1 MNNKVAVVGISD
13 MKATRRRDDA
23 TFFQLAYDAAREAI
37 TDAGL
42 TKDDI
47 EHCFFATANENFNRQ
62 PLMGIYIAEALGW
75 AQKPL
80 YEFTNAGGASGSAL
94 TTAYNFVA
102 SGQTDLV
109 LVLGGDKISDADVP
123 GLNGFQN
130 LIVYGLDCIFEAP
143 FGAPLGQFALLCQA
157 YMSTYNITE
166 EQAAK
171 VSVKNHGNAMLNP
184 KAQSPMEITVD
195 TSEFDNISMFRNIL
209 YNFSDRTGL
218 DVSLR
223 NDDIFQKPKR
233 VVVFDCDSTIVKAE
247 VIDELAK
254 VAGVSEHVKEMTA
267 RAMNGELDFKQAIK
281 ERVRLLKGL
290 TVEQLK
296 LLSKTIRLTPGTEEL
311 ISTLHFMGY
320 KVAVISGGFSFFTDY
335 LKEKLKI
342 DYVFANELVIENGI
356 TTGEIK
362 GDIIDAER
370 KGEILKQIAKLE
382 DISVDQIV
390 AVGDGANDRFMLE
403 NAGLAIA
410 FSPKEILKKHSN
422 GIITSDNIFGLL
434 YFLGVPDS
442 QLKKIKKN
450 ASN

>member
-1 MNNKVAVVGISD
+1 MNSLYVISAVGKDQPGLVHSVSNILGELGIN
-13 MKATRRRDDA
+13 
-23 TFFQLAYDAAREAI
+23 I
-37 TDAGL
+37 V
-42 TKDDI
+42 DI
-47 EHCFFATANENFNRQ
+47 EARSIRGHFMMFLVVDLSTSSSNYEEMMTKLSPLSSNFDLGLRVEPYEEGRLKSNKC
-62 PLMGIYIAEALGW
+62 LMILTVMGIDRPGIVAELSGLFAENSVNIETIKMIARGEYIA
-75 AQKPL
+75 
-80 YEFTNAGGASGSAL
+80 
-94 TTAYNFVA
+94 
-102 SGQTDLV
+102 
-109 LVLGGDKISDADVP
+109 
-123 GLNGFQN
+123 
-130 LIVYGLDCIFEAP
+130 
-143 FGAPLGQFALLCQA
+143 
-157 YMSTYNITE
+157 
-166 EQAAK
+166 
-171 VSVKNHGNAMLNP
+171 
-184 KAQSPMEITVD
+184 MEITVD
-195 TSEFDNISMFRNIL
+195 TSEFDNIYMFRNIL
-209 YNFSDRTGL
+209 YDFSDRTGL

-223 NDDIFQKPKR
+223 DDDIFKKPKR

-267 RAMNGELDFKQAIK
+267 RAMNGKLDFKQAIK

-335 LKEKLKI
+335 LKERLKL

-422 GIITSDNIFGLL
+422 GMITSDNIFGLL

-442 QLKKIKKN
+442 QLKKLKKD

>member
-1 MNNKVAVVGISD
+1 MNSLYVISAVGKDQPGLVHSVSNILGELGIN
-13 MKATRRRDDA
+13 
-23 TFFQLAYDAAREAI
+23 I
-37 TDAGL
+37 V
-42 TKDDI
+42 DI
-47 EHCFFATANENFNRQ
+47 EARSIRGHFMMFLVVDLSISSSNYEEMMTKLSPLSSNFDLGLRVE
-62 PLMGIYIAEALGW
+62 PYEEGRRKSDKRLMILTVMGIDRPGIVAELSGLFAENSVNIETIKMIARGEYIA
-75 AQKPL
+75 
-80 YEFTNAGGASGSAL
+80 
-94 TTAYNFVA
+94 
-102 SGQTDLV
+102 
-109 LVLGGDKISDADVP
+109 
-123 GLNGFQN
+123 
-130 LIVYGLDCIFEAP
+130 
-143 FGAPLGQFALLCQA
+143 
-157 YMSTYNITE
+157 
-166 EQAAK
+166 
-171 VSVKNHGNAMLNP
+171 
-184 KAQSPMEITVD
+184 MEITVD
-195 TSEFDNISMFRNIL
+195 TSEFDNIYMFRNIL
-209 YNFSDRTGL
+209 YDFSDRTGL

-223 NDDIFQKPKR
+223 DDDIFKKPNR

-422 GIITSDNIFGLL
+422 GMITSDNIFGLL

-442 QLKKIKKN
+442 QLKKLKKN

>member
-1 MNNKVAVVGISD
+1 MNSLYVISAVGKDQPGLVHSVSNILGELGINIVDIEARSIRGHFMMFLVVDLSTSSSNYEEMMAKLSTISSNFDLGLRVEPYDEGRRISD
-13 MKATRRRDDA
+13 KCLM
-23 TFFQLAYDAAREAI
+23 I
-37 TDAGL
+37 L
-42 TKDDI
+42 TV
-47 EHCFFATANENFNRQ
+47 
-62 PLMGIYIAEALGW
+62 MGIDRPGIVAELSGLFAENSVNIETIKMIARGEYIA
-75 AQKPL
+75 
-80 YEFTNAGGASGSAL
+80 
-94 TTAYNFVA
+94 
-102 SGQTDLV
+102 
-109 LVLGGDKISDADVP
+109 
-123 GLNGFQN
+123 
-130 LIVYGLDCIFEAP
+130 
-143 FGAPLGQFALLCQA
+143 
-157 YMSTYNITE
+157 
-166 EQAAK
+166 
-171 VSVKNHGNAMLNP
+171 
-184 KAQSPMEITVD
+184 MEITVD
-195 TSEFDNISMFRNIL
+195 TSEFDNIYMFRNIL
-209 YNFSDRTGL
+209 YDFSDRTGL

-335 LKEKLKI
+335 LKERLKL

-370 KGEILKQIAKLE
+370 KGEILKKIAKLE
-382 DISVDQIV
+382 DISVDQVV

-422 GIITSDNIFGLL
+422 GMITSDNIFGLL

-442 QLKKIKKN
+442 QLKKLKKN

>member
-1 MNNKVAVVGISD
+1 MNSLYVISAVGKDQPGLVHSVSNILGELGINIVDIEARSIRGHFMMFLVIDLSTSSSNYEEMMAKLSTISSNFDLGLRVEPYDEGRRISD
-13 MKATRRRDDA
+13 KRLM
-23 TFFQLAYDAAREAI
+23 I
-37 TDAGL
+37 L
-42 TKDDI
+42 TV
-47 EHCFFATANENFNRQ
+47 
-62 PLMGIYIAEALGW
+62 MGIDRPGIVAELSGLFAENSVNIETIKMIARGEYIA
-75 AQKPL
+75 
-80 YEFTNAGGASGSAL
+80 
-94 TTAYNFVA
+94 
-102 SGQTDLV
+102 
-109 LVLGGDKISDADVP
+109 
-123 GLNGFQN
+123 
-130 LIVYGLDCIFEAP
+130 
-143 FGAPLGQFALLCQA
+143 
-157 YMSTYNITE
+157 
-166 EQAAK
+166 
-171 VSVKNHGNAMLNP
+171 
-184 KAQSPMEITVD
+184 MEITVD

-209 YNFSDRTGL
+209 YGFSDRTGL

-335 LKEKLKI
+335 LKERLKL

-370 KGEILKQIAKLE
+370 KGEILKKIAKLE
-382 DISVDQIV
+382 DISVDQVV

-442 QLKKIKKN
+442 QLEKLKKN

>member
-1 MNNKVAVVGISD
+1 MNSLYVISAVGKDQPGLVHSVSNILGKLRINIVDIEARSVRGHFMMFLVVDLSTSSSNYEEMMAKLSTISSNFDLGLRVEPYDEGRRISD
-13 MKATRRRDDA
+13 KHLM
-23 TFFQLAYDAAREAI
+23 I
-37 TDAGL
+37 L
-42 TKDDI
+42 T
-47 EHCFFATANENFNRQ
+47 A
-62 PLMGIYIAEALGW
+62 MGIDRPGIVAELSGLFAENSVNIESIKMIARGEYIA
-75 AQKPL
+75 
-80 YEFTNAGGASGSAL
+80 
-94 TTAYNFVA
+94 
-102 SGQTDLV
+102 
-109 LVLGGDKISDADVP
+109 
-123 GLNGFQN
+123 
-130 LIVYGLDCIFEAP
+130 
-143 FGAPLGQFALLCQA
+143 
-157 YMSTYNITE
+157 
-166 EQAAK
+166 
-171 VSVKNHGNAMLNP
+171 
-184 KAQSPMEITVD
+184 MEITVD

-233 VVVFDCDSTIVKAE
+233 VVVFDCDSTIIQAE

-254 VAGVSEHVKEMTA
+254 VAGVSEHVREMTN
-267 RAMNGELDFKQAIK
+267 RAMNGELDFKQAVK

-290 TVEQLK
+290 TIEQLK

-335 LKEKLKI
+335 LKERLKL

-370 KGEILKQIAKLE
+370 KGEILKKIAKLE
-382 DISVDQIV
+382 DISVDQVV

-422 GIITSDNIFGLL
+422 GMITSDNIFGLL

>member
-1 MNNKVAVVGISD
+1 MNSLYVISAVGKDQPGLVHSVSNILGELGIN
-13 MKATRRRDDA
+13 
-23 TFFQLAYDAAREAI
+23 I
-37 TDAGL
+37 V
-42 TKDDI
+42 DI
-47 EHCFFATANENFNRQ
+47 EARSIRGHFMMFLVVDLSTSSSNYEEMMTKLSPLSSNFDLGLRVE
-62 PLMGIYIAEALGW
+62 PYEEGRRKSDKRLMILTVMGIDRPGIVAELSGLFAENSVNIETIKMIARGEYIA
-75 AQKPL
+75 
-80 YEFTNAGGASGSAL
+80 
-94 TTAYNFVA
+94 
-102 SGQTDLV
+102 
-109 LVLGGDKISDADVP
+109 
-123 GLNGFQN
+123 
-130 LIVYGLDCIFEAP
+130 
-143 FGAPLGQFALLCQA
+143 
-157 YMSTYNITE
+157 
-166 EQAAK
+166 
-171 VSVKNHGNAMLNP
+171 
-184 KAQSPMEITVD
+184 MEITVD

>member
-1 MNNKVAVVGISD
+1 MNSLYVISAVGKDQPGLVHSVSNILGELGINIVDIEARSIRGHFMMFLVVDLSTSSSNYEEMMAKLSTISSNFDLGLRVEPYDEGRRISD
-13 MKATRRRDDA
+13 KRLM
-23 TFFQLAYDAAREAI
+23 I
-37 TDAGL
+37 L
-42 TKDDI
+42 TV
-47 EHCFFATANENFNRQ
+47 
-62 PLMGIYIAEALGW
+62 MGIDRPGIVAELSGLFAENSVNIETIKMIARGEYIA
-75 AQKPL
+75 
-80 YEFTNAGGASGSAL
+80 
-94 TTAYNFVA
+94 
-102 SGQTDLV
+102 
-109 LVLGGDKISDADVP
+109 
-123 GLNGFQN
+123 
-130 LIVYGLDCIFEAP
+130 
-143 FGAPLGQFALLCQA
+143 
-157 YMSTYNITE
+157 
-166 EQAAK
+166 
-171 VSVKNHGNAMLNP
+171 
-184 KAQSPMEITVD
+184 MEITVD
-195 TSEFDNISMFRNIL
+195 TSEFDNIYMFRNIL
-209 YNFSDRTGL
+209 YGFSDRTGL

-335 LKEKLKI
+335 LKERLKL

-370 KGEILKQIAKLE
+370 KGEILKKIAKLE
-382 DISVDQIV
+382 DISVDQVV

-422 GIITSDNIFGLL
+422 GMITSDNIFGLL

-442 QLKKIKKN
+442 QLKKLKKN

>member
-1 MNNKVAVVGISD
+1 MNSLYVISAVGKDQPGLVHSVSNILGELGINIVDIEARSIRGHFMMFLVIDLSTSSSNYEEMMAKLSTISSNFDLGWRVEPYNEGRRISD
-13 MKATRRRDDA
+13 KRLM
-23 TFFQLAYDAAREAI
+23 I
-37 TDAGL
+37 L
-42 TKDDI
+42 TV
-47 EHCFFATANENFNRQ
+47 
-62 PLMGIYIAEALGW
+62 MGIDRPGIVAELSGLFAENSVNIETIKMIARGEYIA
-75 AQKPL
+75 
-80 YEFTNAGGASGSAL
+80 
-94 TTAYNFVA
+94 
-102 SGQTDLV
+102 
-109 LVLGGDKISDADVP
+109 
-123 GLNGFQN
+123 
-130 LIVYGLDCIFEAP
+130 
-143 FGAPLGQFALLCQA
+143 
-157 YMSTYNITE
+157 
-166 EQAAK
+166 
-171 VSVKNHGNAMLNP
+171 
-184 KAQSPMEITVD
+184 MEITVD
-195 TSEFDNISMFRNIL
+195 TSEFDNIYMFRNIL
-209 YNFSDRTGL
+209 YDFSDRTGL

-223 NDDIFQKPKR
+223 DDDIFKKPNR

-267 RAMNGELDFKQAIK
+267 RAMNGQLDFKQAIK

-335 LKEKLKI
+335 LKERLKL

-370 KGEILKQIAKLE
+370 KGEILKKIAKLE
-382 DISVDQIV
+382 DISVDQVV

-422 GIITSDNIFGLL
+422 GMITSDNIFGLL

-442 QLKKIKKN
+442 QLKKLKKN

>member
-1 MNNKVAVVGISD
+1 MNSLYVISAVGKDQPGLVHS
-13 MKATRRRDDA
+13 
-23 TFFQLAYDAAREAI
+23 AAKILGELRI
-37 TDAGL
+37 NIV
-42 TKDDI
+42 DI
-47 EHCFFATANENFNRQ
+47 EARSIRGHFMMFLVVDLSTSSSSYKEMMTKLSPISSYFDLGLRVEPYEAGRRKSGKRLMILTV
-62 PLMGIYIAEALGW
+62 MGIDRPGIVAELTGLFAENSVNIEKIKMIARGEYIA
-75 AQKPL
+75 
-80 YEFTNAGGASGSAL
+80 
-94 TTAYNFVA
+94 
-102 SGQTDLV
+102 
-109 LVLGGDKISDADVP
+109 
-123 GLNGFQN
+123 
-130 LIVYGLDCIFEAP
+130 
-143 FGAPLGQFALLCQA
+143 
-157 YMSTYNITE
+157 
-166 EQAAK
+166 
-171 VSVKNHGNAMLNP
+171 
-184 KAQSPMEITVD
+184 MEIAVD

-223 NDDIFQKPKR
+223 DDDIFQKPKR
-233 VVVFDCDSTIVKAE
+233 VVVFDCDSTIIQAE
-247 VIDELAK
+247 VVDELAK
-254 VAGVSEHVKEMTA
+254 VAGVAEHVKEMTT

-320 KVAVISGGFSFFTDY
+320 KIAVISGGFSFFTDY
-335 LKEKLKI
+335 LKEKLKL

-362 GDIIDAER
+362 GKIIDAER
-370 KGEILKQIAKLE
+370 KGKILKKIAKLE
-382 DISVDQIV
+382 NISVNQVV
-390 AVGDGANDRFMLE
+390 AVGDGANDRFMLD

-422 GIITSDNIFGLL
+422 GMITSDNIFGLL

>member
-1 MNNKVAVVGISD
+1 MNSLYVISAVGKDQPGLVHSVSNILGELGIN
-13 MKATRRRDDA
+13 
-23 TFFQLAYDAAREAI
+23 I
-37 TDAGL
+37 V
-42 TKDDI
+42 DI
-47 EHCFFATANENFNRQ
+47 EARSIRGHFMMFLVVDLSISSSNYEEMMTKLSPLSSNFDLGLRVE
-62 PLMGIYIAEALGW
+62 PYEEGRRKSDKRLMILTVMGIDRPGIVAELSGLFAENSVNIETIKMIARGEYIA
-75 AQKPL
+75 
-80 YEFTNAGGASGSAL
+80 
-94 TTAYNFVA
+94 
-102 SGQTDLV
+102 
-109 LVLGGDKISDADVP
+109 
-123 GLNGFQN
+123 
-130 LIVYGLDCIFEAP
+130 
-143 FGAPLGQFALLCQA
+143 
-157 YMSTYNITE
+157 
-166 EQAAK
+166 
-171 VSVKNHGNAMLNP
+171 
-184 KAQSPMEITVD
+184 MEITVD
-195 TSEFDNISMFRNIL
+195 TSEFDNIYMFRNIL
-209 YNFSDRTGL
+209 YDFSDRTGL

-223 NDDIFQKPKR
+223 DDDIFKKPNR

-267 RAMNGELDFKQAIK
+267 RAMNGELDFKQAVK

-422 GIITSDNIFGLL
+422 GMITSDNIFGLL

-442 QLKKIKKN
+442 QLKKLKKN

>member
-1 MNNKVAVVGISD
+1 MNSLYVISAVGKDQPGLVHSVSNILGELKINIVDIEARSVRGHFMMFLVVDLSTSSSNYEEMMAKLSTISSNFNLGLRVEPYDEGRRISD
-13 MKATRRRDDA
+13 KRLM
-23 TFFQLAYDAAREAI
+23 I
-37 TDAGL
+37 L
-42 TKDDI
+42 TV
-47 EHCFFATANENFNRQ
+47 
-62 PLMGIYIAEALGW
+62 MGIDRPGIVAELSGLFAENSVNIETIKMIARGEYIA
-75 AQKPL
+75 
-80 YEFTNAGGASGSAL
+80 
-94 TTAYNFVA
+94 
-102 SGQTDLV
+102 
-109 LVLGGDKISDADVP
+109 
-123 GLNGFQN
+123 
-130 LIVYGLDCIFEAP
+130 
-143 FGAPLGQFALLCQA
+143 
-157 YMSTYNITE
+157 
-166 EQAAK
+166 
-171 VSVKNHGNAMLNP
+171 
-184 KAQSPMEITVD
+184 MEITVD
-195 TSEFDNISMFRNIL
+195 TSDFDNIYMFRNIL
-209 YNFSDRTGL
+209 YDFSDRTGL

-223 NDDIFQKPKR
+223 DDDIFKKPKR

-267 RAMNGELDFKQAIK
+267 RAMNGELDFKQAVK

-290 TVEQLK
+290 TIEQLK

-335 LKEKLKI
+335 LKERLKL

-370 KGEILKQIAKLE
+370 KGEILKKIAKLE
-382 DISVDQIV
+382 DISVDQVV

-422 GIITSDNIFGLL
+422 GMITSDNIFGLL

-442 QLKKIKKN
+442 QLEKIKKN